1 MPAIDDQI
9 RIKMI
14 SEMQGVQMSTDLYFT
29 VDDLIGGPTVLAI
42 LFDVATEWQS
52 AWKAVVSDQ
61 FKITCAI
68 YSNIT
73 DQTEPSIPLFVNLP
87 GLEAIENP
95 HPANTVVYCTR
106 YGVHQGNG
114 KLVVG
119 RVAIS
124 GITLNHSLRGRVKDD
139 MELSTVETFFKNP
152 LISVASGFTLK
163 QNVRY
168 LFSPG
173 PPKLYEQ
180 STITQAQMQGEFTKL
195 QSRQTHLC
203 AVP

>member
-14 SEMQGVQMSTDLYFT
+14 SELQGVQMSSDLYFS
-29 VDDLIGGPTVLAI
+29 VDDLSGGPSILAI

-68 YSNIT
+68 YSNLT

-87 GLEAIENP
+87 GLETIENP
-95 HPANTVVYCTR
+95 HPANTVVWCTR
-106 YGVHQGNG
+106 YGEHQGSG
-114 KLVVG
+114 DLVVG
-119 RVAIS
+119 RIAIS
-124 GITLNHSLRGRVKDD
+124 GITMNHSLRGRVKDD
-139 MELSTVETFFKNP
+139 MELSNVEAFFKNP

-173 PPKLYEQ
+173 PPKVYEQ
-180 STITQAQMQGEFTKL
+180 SPITQAQMQGEFTKL

-203 AVP
+203 ATP